1 MLQLDA
7 IYKAAHVLKEVVR
20 RTDLIYAPQINPE
33 STVYLKPENLQ
44 LTGSFK
50 VRGAYYKISQLSD
63 EEKARGVIACSAGN
77 HAQGVAL
84 AATKCGIKSL
94 ICLPEGAPISKV
106 EATKHY
112 GAEVCL
118 VPGVYDD
125 AYQKALQL
133 RDEKGYTFVHPFD
146 DENVIAGQGTIGLEL
161 LEEMPDVEVVIVPI
175 GGGAETS
182 IQLTNALEKLIDSG
196 IQLGERV
203 LGALIIFIIGKF
215 LVNWLN
221 RLFARILEKR
231 KVDPSIQSFLK
242 SMVNILLLIMLILA
256 VIGKL
261 GIELTGFAALLASAG
276 VAIGMALSGN
286 LQNFAGGLIILLFRP
301 YKVGDFIEASTG
313 ASGTVK
319 EIQIFHT
326 ILITADN
333 KMIYVPNGAMSSGV
347 ITNYS
352 KLDTRRIEWNFGV
365 DYGED
370 YNKVEK
376 VLREI
381 IANDKRILT
390 SPAPFIEL
398 GELAAS
404 SVNIKIRVW
413 VNSSDYWNV
422 FFSMNQTVYTTF
434 NKEGINFPFPQLTVH
449 QA

>member
-1 MLQLDA
+1 ML
-7 IYKAAHVLKEVVR
+7 
-20 RTDLIYAPQINPE
+20 
-33 STVYLKPENLQ
+33 
-44 LTGSFK
+44 
-50 VRGAYYKISQLSD
+50 
-63 EEKARGVIACSAGN
+63 
-77 HAQGVAL
+77 L
-84 AATKCGIKSL
+84 AS
-94 ICLPEGAPISKV
+94 
-106 EATKHY
+106 
-112 GAEVCL
+112 
-118 VPGVYDD
+118 
-125 AYQKALQL
+125 
-133 RDEKGYTFVHPFD
+133 
-146 DENVIAGQGTIGLEL
+146 
-161 LEEMPDVEVVIVPI
+161 
-175 GGGAETS
+175 ETS

-221 RLFARILEKR
+221 RLFARTFWEKR

-352 KLDTRRIEWNFGV
+352 KLDTRRIEWKFWRG
-365 DYGED
+365 
-370 YNKVEK
+370 
-376 VLREI
+376 LR
-381 IANDKRILT
+381 RRL
-390 SPAPFIEL
+390 
-398 GELAAS
+398 
-404 SVNIKIRVW
+404 
-413 VNSSDYWNV
+413 
-422 FFSMNQTVYTTF
+422 
-434 NKEGINFPFPQLTVH
+434 
-449 QA
+449 

>member
-1 MLQLDA
+1 MKNG
-7 IYKAAHVLKEVVR
+7 ILKEQDYQEQMEHVVE
-20 RTDLIYAPQINPE
+20 P
-33 STVYLKPENLQ
+33 YLH
-44 LTGSFK
+44 S
-50 VRGAYYKISQLSD
+50 R
-63 EEKARGVIACSAGN
+63 
-77 HAQGVAL
+77 
-84 AATKCGIKSL
+84 
-94 ICLPEGAPISKV
+94 
-106 EATKHY
+106 EA
-112 GAEVCL
+112 
-118 VPGVYDD
+118 
-125 AYQKALQL
+125 
-133 RDEKGYTFVHPFD
+133 
-146 DENVIAGQGTIGLEL
+146 
-161 LEEMPDVEVVIVPI
+161 
-175 GGGAETS
+175 
-182 IQLTNALEKLIDSG
+182 
-196 IQLGERV
+196 
-203 LGALIIFIIGKF
+203 
-215 LVNWLN
+215 
-221 RLFARILEKR
+221 
-231 KVDPSIQSFLK
+231 SIQSFLK

>member
-1 MLQLDA
+1 ML
-7 IYKAAHVLKEVVR
+7 
-20 RTDLIYAPQINPE
+20 
-33 STVYLKPENLQ
+33 
-44 LTGSFK
+44 
-50 VRGAYYKISQLSD
+50 
-63 EEKARGVIACSAGN
+63 
-77 HAQGVAL
+77 L
-84 AATKCGIKSL
+84 AS
-94 ICLPEGAPISKV
+94 
-106 EATKHY
+106 
-112 GAEVCL
+112 
-118 VPGVYDD
+118 
-125 AYQKALQL
+125 
-133 RDEKGYTFVHPFD
+133 
-146 DENVIAGQGTIGLEL
+146 
-161 LEEMPDVEVVIVPI
+161 
-175 GGGAETS
+175 ETS

-326 ILITADN
+326 ILTTADN
-333 KMIYVPNGAMSSGV
+333 KVIYVPNGAMSSGV
-347 ITNYS
+347 VTNYS
-352 KLDTRRIEWNFGV
+352 NQVTRRVEWIVGV

-370 YNKVEK
+370 YEK
-376 VLREI
+376 VQKIVYDIL
-381 IANDKRILT
+381 AVDQRILKE
-390 SPAPFIEL
+390 PAPFVAL
-398 GELAAS
+398 HALDAS
-404 SVNIKIRVW
+404 SVNVVARVW
-413 VNSSDYWNV
+413 VNSGDYWG
-422 FFSMNQTVYTTF
+422 VYFDINKAIYETF
-434 NKEGINFPFPQLTVH
+434 NEKGINFPFPQLTVH
-449 QA
+449 QGN

>member
-1 MLQLDA
+1 ML
-7 IYKAAHVLKEVVR
+7 
-20 RTDLIYAPQINPE
+20 
-33 STVYLKPENLQ
+33 
-44 LTGSFK
+44 
-50 VRGAYYKISQLSD
+50 
-63 EEKARGVIACSAGN
+63 
-77 HAQGVAL
+77 L
-84 AATKCGIKSL
+84 AS
-94 ICLPEGAPISKV
+94 
-106 EATKHY
+106 
-112 GAEVCL
+112 
-118 VPGVYDD
+118 
-125 AYQKALQL
+125 
-133 RDEKGYTFVHPFD
+133 
-146 DENVIAGQGTIGLEL
+146 
-161 LEEMPDVEVVIVPI
+161 
-175 GGGAETS
+175 ETS

-215 LVNWLN
+215 LINWLN

-381 IANDKRILT
+381 IAND
-390 SPAPFIEL
+390 
-398 GELAAS
+398 
-404 SVNIKIRVW
+404 
-413 VNSSDYWNV
+413 NV
-422 FFSMNQTVYTTF
+422 PCKFTHLIFM
-434 NKEGINFPFPQLTVH
+434 
-449 QA
+449 

>member
-1 MLQLDA
+1 ML
-7 IYKAAHVLKEVVR
+7 
-20 RTDLIYAPQINPE
+20 
-33 STVYLKPENLQ
+33 S
-44 LTGSFK
+44 S
-50 VRGAYYKISQLSD
+50 S
-63 EEKARGVIACSAGN
+63 
-77 HAQGVAL
+77 
-84 AATKCGIKSL
+84 
-94 ICLPEGAPISKV
+94 
-106 EATKHY
+106 
-112 GAEVCL
+112 
-118 VPGVYDD
+118 
-125 AYQKALQL
+125 
-133 RDEKGYTFVHPFD
+133 
-146 DENVIAGQGTIGLEL
+146 
-161 LEEMPDVEVVIVPI
+161 
-175 GGGAETS
+175 ETS
-182 IQLTNALEKLIDSG
+182 VQITNALEKLIDLMSVKPRKIFSLPG
-196 IQLGERV
+196 GEIKV
-203 LGALIIFIIGKF
+203 GQPADLALLIFIVGKF

-301 YKVGDFIEASTG
+301 YKVGDYIDASTG

-326 ILITADN
+326 ILITPDN
-333 KMIYVPNGAMSSGV
+333 KMVYVPNGAMSSGV

-352 KLDTRRIEWNFGV
+352 NLDTRRIEWNFGV

-370 YNKVEK
+370 FEKVEK
-376 VLREI
+376 ILRNI
-381 IANDKRILT
+381 IKADQRILT
-390 SPAPFIEL
+390 APAPFIEL

-404 SVNIKIRVW
+404 SVNIKVRVW
-413 VNSSDYWNV
+413 VKSSDYWDV
-422 FFSMNQTVYTTF
+422 FFYMNQTVYATF